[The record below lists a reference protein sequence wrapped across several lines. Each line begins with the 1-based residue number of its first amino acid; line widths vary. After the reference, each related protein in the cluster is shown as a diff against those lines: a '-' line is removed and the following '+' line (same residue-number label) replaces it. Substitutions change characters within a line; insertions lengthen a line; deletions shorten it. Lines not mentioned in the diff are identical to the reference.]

1 MVQIHASRRA
11 LYDRFATAAPGPR
24 EQHVGV
30 DILAGPGGGL
40 GAVNGIVGPQ
50 LWVSEALVCIERFAK
65 DPTGLTCH
73 TVAQQRV
80 CQRAEHVDGEIW
92 SDRRRIYQRDG
103 LAVGDDRVMR
113 LVASGVDQS
122 VQPLPRWQHAPV
134 LWHMRTPYVV
144 RWPRCRLLEG

>member
-1 MVQIHASRRA
+1 MVQIYASRRA
-11 LYDRFATAAPGPR
+11 LYDRFAPAAPGPR

-50 LWVSEALVCIERFAK
+50 LWVREALVCIERFAK

-92 SDRRRIYQRDG
+92 SDRRRIYQRDR
-103 LAVGDDRVMR
+103 LAVGGHPAIR
-113 LVASGVDQS
+113 LVPRAAEQS
-122 VQPLPRWQHAPV
+122 VHPV
-134 LWHMRTPYVV
+134 
-144 RWPRCRLLEG
+144 

>member
-11 LYDRFATAAPGPR
+11 LYDRFAPAAPGPR

-50 LWVSEALVCIERFAK
+50 LWVREALVCIERFAK

-80 CQRAEHVDGEIW
+80 CQRAEHIDGEIW
-92 SDRRRIYQRDG
+92 SDRRRVYQRDG
-103 LAVGDDRVMR
+103 LPVADTPAIRLAASAVERT
-113 LVASGVDQS
+113 
-122 VQPLPRWQHAPV
+122 VQPLPPLPHPP
-134 LWHMRTPYVV
+134 LP
-144 RWPRCRLLEG
+144 PPP